1 MLLNREDEK
10 KKKYDCMC
18 SVSSYDL
25 VSPHKWSFLIFID
38 FIKFNLP
45 LELTICYEYKKLPYA
60 HCSHGGTLHTTL
72 KKIYNLGYRK
82 LLIEGGLKTINFFIK
97 ENVIDEFF
105 IVKNNKNFASKG
117 LNSSK
122 SFFNFK
128 KSNVFQKLYL
138 EGDTIF
144 NYKLNNVYR
153 YNSRNC

>member
-1 MLLNREDEK
+1 M
-10 KKKYDCMC
+10 
-18 SVSSYDL
+18 
-25 VSPHKWSFLIFID
+25 
-38 FIKFNLP
+38 
-45 LELTICYEYKKLPYA
+45 
-60 HCSHGGTLHTTL
+60 
-72 KKIYNLGYRK
+72 
-82 LLIEGGLKTINFFIK
+82 IEGGLKTVNFFIK